1 MKAIY
6 IFSLLLLPLLGWGQI
21 YRVDPSTHMIT
32 YLEVTEVEGTPQAEL
47 YDRARKWFGLH
58 YANTESVTMSEHQE
72 EGELHIQAELPL
84 KVGLGGSILSYTLVL
99 SVKEGKYRYYISNFT
114 YRHPDNQPL
123 AFEHHRL
130 HPRMQIYA
138 KTDEKI
144 QVLIGGLHQKMIRKI
159 TASVTDW

>member
-1 MKAIY
+1 MKALI
-6 IFSLLLLPLLGWGQI
+6 ILTLLLLPLLGWGQI
-21 YRVDPSTHMIT
+21 YRLDPTTHKIA
-32 YLEVTEVEGTPQAEL
+32 YSEVTEVEGTPQAEL
-47 YDRARKWFGLH
+47 YDRARKWFDLQFAH
-58 YANTESVTMSEHQE
+58 TESVTMSEHQE

-84 KVGLGGSILSYTLVL
+84 KVGLGGSIVSYTLIL
-99 SVKEGKYRYYISNFT
+99 SLKEGKYRYLISNFT

-138 KTDEKI
+138 KTDEKMH
-144 QVLIGGLHQKMIRKI
+144 VLIGGLHQKMIRKI